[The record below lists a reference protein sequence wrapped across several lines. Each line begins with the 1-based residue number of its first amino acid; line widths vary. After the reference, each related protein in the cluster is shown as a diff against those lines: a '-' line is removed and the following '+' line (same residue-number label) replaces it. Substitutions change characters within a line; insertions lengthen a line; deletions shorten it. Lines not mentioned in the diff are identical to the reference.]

1 MGNKCLFFAEFHLEC
16 LPNKLREFVLNPLAI
31 LFTALYTNN
40 KIICIA
46 DIFELFI
53 RLCCAWSF
61 QKLFAECFTLCNHAF
76 SFYSILSVDVVAK
89 IFDSIVQFT
98 VFRGDFPFFRS
109 VKFVF

>member
-1 MGNKCLFFAEFHLEC
+1 MNTKQ
-16 LPNKLREFVLNPLAI
+16 
-31 LFTALYTNN
+31 
-40 KIICIA
+40 IICIA

-53 RLCCAWSF
+53 RLCCARSF